1 MFFSSVCAKRF
12 TRPSALKTHMHT
24 HTGERR
30 ELISLKA
37 SLLTNCIVSFYM
49 RLARMWARFFGAI
62 ELQTPHTGKLSL
74 YRDAKR
80 LACSFTDA

>member
-1 MFFSSVCAKRF
+1 MFFSPVCAKRF

-37 SLLTNCIVSFYM
+37 SLVTNCIVSFHM
-49 RLARMWARFFGAI
+49 WLAGMWARFFGAV
-62 ELQTPHTGKLSL
+62 ELQTSHTCKLSL
-74 YRDAKR
+74 YRDVKR
-80 LACSFTDA
+80 LACSAADA